1 MKKIKGNKLKK
12 GMVVSDIKPGGIVQP
27 IVLEFIKFKDDRMF
41 FKHVSGPDYYSKSPV
56 EKGLIGFTVGIVD
69 YFYLNEEK

>member
-1 MKKIKGNKLKK
+1 MKKVKIKDLKP

-27 IVLEFIKFKDDRMF
+27 IILEFVKFKDDRMF
-41 FKHVSGPDYYSKSPV
+41 FKHVSGPDYYSTSLV
-56 EKGLIGFTVGIVD
+56 EKGLIGFTVVIGD